1 MIFSHEY
8 MKMMMT
14 ESWKIRHT
22 HHWLALLSRVVSPI
36 SVHFNLS
43 LLVLY
48 A

>member
-1 MIFSHEY
+1 MISSHEY

-14 ESWKIRHT
+14 DSLKIRHT
-22 HHWLALLSRVVSPI
+22 HWLVLLSRVVSPI
-36 SVHFNLS
+36 SVHFKLS